1 MFGLFENKKA
11 KAMRDETL
19 RTIEHANLLSQKD
32 RSKVAKNLFNHII
45 KCINEIDGVAPGDKL
60 DNIMKKQLQNATKLR
75 QKNVTHLEERNP
87 KWIEFALLESFLIM
101 NSGMLGSK
109 LAGESIIVGNW
120 CRENMSETEL
130 NKLEK
135 KIKK

>member
-32 RSKVAKNLFNHII
+32 RNKVAKNLFNHII
-45 KCINEIDGVAPGDKL
+45 KCINEIDGIAPGDKL
-60 DNIMKKQLQNATKLR
+60 DNIMKKQLQNATKQR

-101 NSGMLGSK
+101 NSGMLGPK
-109 LAGESIIVGNW
+109 LASESIIVGNW
-120 CRENMSETEL
+120 CRENMSETDL
-130 NKLEK
+130 KKLEK
-135 KIKK
+135 KMK